1 MSENQQGTLQQL
13 LTEELSRYGAVYVPV
28 KSSLLRRLVVR
39 NVRCEKLHP
48 NPEDEFCK
56 SSVGPSFEIIRKYTN
71 QFRTA
76 GNARISSSMVYHEDD
91 DALIIERIR
100 PDGYII
106 LNGHHRWA
114 AGRFAGLD
122 KLPVKIVNLTHQ
134 EDIEAS
140 LRRSDNTRRV
150 TLDLDEVVFR
160 EHKDNTAE
168 KPLRFPASIQ
178 FKEPLRLGV
187 PALFRFLKHNGY
199 DVWVYT
205 SRYASMD
212 YLQHYFRAY
221 HTYVTGIV
229 TGMSRK
235 NSGKSEKLLRGR
247 YQQTIHIDRDT
258 VTVVDSTTKE
268 YQEFHLSGTPASWS
282 QEIMDIVGALKQ
294 HE

>member
-1 MSENQQGTLQQL
+1 M
-13 LTEELSRYGAVYVPV
+13 YVPV

-106 LNGHHRWA
+106 LNVHHRWA

-160 EHKDNTAE
+160 EHNDNTAE

-187 PALFRFLKHNGY
+187 PALFRFLKRNGY